1 MEDPFL
7 LFTDLVLTTLTRP
20 LLTPIY
26 PPLSTGQTQ
35 RNPAQSQTPQPSTSF
50 PIPTTVSLNRHPY
63 QPALPKGRHWVVTR
77 NVNYRRGK
85 DREDENDES
94 QNTDWK
100 TAREAHA
107 TDFGSLA
114 LLAGELAEEMK
125 RRGIS
130 GDDEQRTMEI
140 IKDSLDCVAPQ
151 ASSSSLNAA
160 PSTSGQ
166 PPYWSSARAAEAED
180 HIRDVVYGGVEGLAY
195 VRSLAEF
202 VTPPKVVQALIS
214 ILSCKLLK
222 GDSGKSRR
230 G

>member
-1 MEDPFL
+1 MTYLVVEDPFL
-7 LFTDLVLTTLTRP
+7 LFTDLVPTTLTRP

-26 PPLSTGQTQ
+26 PPLSNSQTQ

-50 PIPTTVSLNRHPY
+50 PIPTTVPLNRLPH
-63 QPALPKGRHWVVTR
+63 QPVLPKGRHWVVTR

-100 TAREAHA
+100 AAREAHA

-130 GDDEQRTMEI
+130 GDDEQRTTEI

-151 ASSSSLNAA
+151 TSSSSLNAT
-160 PSTSGQ
+160 PSTSDQ
-166 PPYWSSARAAEAED
+166 SSYWSSARAAEAED
-180 HIRDVVYGGVEGLAY
+180 HIRDVVYGGVEGFAY

-202 VTPPKVVQALIS
+202 VTSSKVVYARNSLF
-214 ILSCKLLK
+214 CFANY
-222 GDSGKSRR
+222 
-230 G
+230 